1 MASKAVCFINCVASI
16 VSIKNLLV
24 ASDTPE
30 VTENTRNESS
40 LEGFYYSGLTPKL
53 NVYNIYRD

>member
-1 MASKAVCFINCVASI
+1 MASKAGCFIKCVSSI

-24 ASDTPE
+24 ADTPE
-30 VTENTRNESS
+30 VMENTHNESS
-40 LEGFYYSGLTPKL
+40 LEGVYNCGLTPKL